1 MIEPKKKP
9 RLLDQVRDRIRSK
22 HYSIRT
28 EESYI
33 GWIKRFIFFHDKKHP
48 QSMGSMEVEAFL
60 TYLAVDRNVS
70 ASTQNQALSALVF
83 LYRDILDIELSKHMK
98 FTFAKKPAKLPVV
111 LSISEVDTVL
121 SQLRGE
127 WAFIGRLLYG
137 SGMRLMEVMRLRVKD
152 IFP

>member
-60 TYLAVDRNVS
+60 THLAVDWNVS
-70 ASTQNQALSALVF
+70 ASTQNQALSSLVF
-83 LYRDILDIELSKHMK
+83 LYRDILDIELSKQMK

-111 LSISEVDTVL
+111 
-121 SQLRGE
+121 
-127 WAFIGRLLYG
+127 
-137 SGMRLMEVMRLRVKD
+137 
-152 IFP
+152 